1 MQTACLTLEFGLML
15 DWERSSYPD
24 RPIPSTAAAEAFLQR
39 LAQLAPKAAIS
50 VYTAQWVI
58 GSVGASSLAT
68 KYPLV
73 WSSQLAHPY
82 APNDPPQDPRDI
94 LKDVTPGWFQAFGGW
109 SAYAARP
116 FTNDALAGGFPAWTS
131 TSATTAQAISVS
143 S

>member
-94 LKDVTPGWFQAFGGW
+94 LKDVTPGWFQASGAGVRTR
-109 SAYAARP
+109 SASSPMTPWRV
-116 FTNDALAGGFPAWTS
+116 GFPAWTS
-131 TSATTAQAISVS
+131 TSATTTQPMSVS